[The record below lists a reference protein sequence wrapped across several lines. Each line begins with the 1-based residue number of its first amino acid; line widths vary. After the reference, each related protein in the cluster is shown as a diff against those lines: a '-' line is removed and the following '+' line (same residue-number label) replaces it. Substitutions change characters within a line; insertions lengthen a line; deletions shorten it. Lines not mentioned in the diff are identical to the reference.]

1 MHVTIISRSG
11 LKYIDEKI
19 QEFIRFLSYIWN
31 MSKNLDE
38 SGLKSIFSE
47 YDLFFIDIWGVVHNG
62 IKLHENAVKVLNEL
76 STNEKKFILLTNA
89 PRPNLTVINTLK
101 KMGLNDFSD
110 TVFTSGEASKRYL
123 LENFNNKKFFHIGP
137 PRDFDLFKTFED
149 NKVLNIDDSDYLLC
163 SGLFEEHEDDLGYY
177 KNLLS
182 KHITKKMICTNPD
195 LIVDRG
201 DKREYCAGS
210 IAKSFEEINGEVIYF
225 GKPYPPVYEIAA
237 DVNNKKILCIGDNL
251 NTDIKGANIQNFD
264 SLLIT
269 GGIHRQEILKLSI
282 DNVLKNYET
291 KINYFQK
298 ELKWWKS

>member
-11 LKYIDEKI
+11 LKYINEKI
-19 QEFIRFLSYIWN
+19 QEFIRFLSYISN

-62 IKLHENAVKVLNEL
+62 VKLHENAVKVLNEL
-76 STNEKKFILLTNA
+76 SNNEKKFILLTNA

-123 LENFNNKKFFHIGP
+123 LENFNNKKFFHLGP

-210 IAKSFEEINGEVIYF
+210 IAKSFEEIEGEVIYF
-225 GKPYPPVYEIAA
+225 GKPYPPVYEISA

-269 GGIHRQEILKLSI
+269 GGIHREEISKLSI
-282 DNVLKNYET
+282 KNVLKNYEA
-291 KINYFQK
+291 KIDYFQK
-298 ELKWWKS
+298 ELKW

>member
-11 LKYIDEKI
+11 LKYIGEKI
-19 QEFIRFLSYIWN
+19 EEFRRFISYIWN

-38 SGLKSIFSE
+38 LGLKSIVSE

-62 IKLHENAVKVLNEL
+62 IKLYENAIKALEEL
-76 STNEKKFILLTNA
+76 SNKEKKFILLTNA

-101 KMGLNDFSD
+101 KMGLNNFSE

-123 LENFNNKKFFHIGP
+123 LENFNNKKFFHLGP
-137 PRDFDLFKTFED
+137 PRDFDLFKSFED
-149 NKVLNIDDSDYLLC
+149 NKVLSIDDSDYLLC
-163 SGLFEEHEDDLGYY
+163 SGLFEDHEDDLGYY
-177 KNLLS
+177 KTLLS

-251 NTDIKGANIQNFD
+251 NTDIRVLTYKILIHYLLQEVYIDKKFQN
-264 SLLIT
+264 
-269 GGIHRQEILKLSI
+269 HQLKMY
-282 DNVLKNYET
+282 LKIM
-291 KINYFQK
+291 KQK
-298 ELKWWKS
+298 LTIFRKN